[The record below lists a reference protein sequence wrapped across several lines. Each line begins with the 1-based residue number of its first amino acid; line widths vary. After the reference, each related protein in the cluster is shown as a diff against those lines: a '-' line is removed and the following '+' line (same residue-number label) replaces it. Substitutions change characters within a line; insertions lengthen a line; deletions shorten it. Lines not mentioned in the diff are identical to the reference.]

1 MAGYECDD
9 GGVNKTDAL
18 DPQLRAEA
26 EAALLDA
33 DAIDGWSQRF
43 ALLGDPNR
51 LRLLFCLHRAPGICV
66 SDLAGALGMSETAV
80 SHALRLLRG
89 YGWIQSRRVG
99 RMIQYWLVDETVH
112 GLLHRV
118 GATHADLPV
127 REQHT
132 TT

>member
-1 MAGYECDD
+1 MNGLGWDD
-9 GGVNKTDAL
+9 GAVNKPAAL
-18 DPQLRAEA
+18 DPQLRSEA

-33 DAIDGWSQRF
+33 DSIDGWSRRF

-89 YGWIQSRRVG
+89 YGWIRSRREG

-112 GLLHRV
+112 DLLHRV
-118 GATHADLPV
+118 GATHAERPTA
-127 REQHT
+127 QQG
-132 TT
+132 

>member
-1 MAGYECDD
+1 MPAPKCDD
-9 GGVNKTDAL
+9 GPVDKPGAF
-18 DPQLRAEA
+18 DPRLRSEA
-26 EAALLDA
+26 EAALLDS
-33 DAIDGWSQRF
+33 DSIEGWSRRF

-89 YGWIQSRRVG
+89 HGWIRSRREG

-112 GLLHRV
+112 DLLHRV
-118 GATHADLPV
+118 GATHADQP
-127 REQHT
+127 T
-132 TT
+132 AG